1 VERLLLADIRGNKR
15 FLEKLIDREIYTP
28 RGRLVGKI
36 WKIYVSKKSKKPIK
50 LIVKVPGGGRISID
64 PGKVVVEGGNLIL
77 KVEDSRRLSEL
88 FRELKSIVRRV
99 RSLHE
104 ELLLANEKL
113 VNGEMGERE
122 YKIIRGKID
131 SERAKYILRAQN
143 ILSEIELMRRHGEI
157 RLTAGE
163 ERLLSRLVDYLK
175 NSVVVLPSREL
186 EVIFTDTRF

>member
-1 VERLLLADIRGNKR
+1 MERLLLADIRGNKR